1 MSREGELIGRQDSTA
16 STHLLHEMAA
26 GLAVQTLA
34 RTIRA
39 QRPSIIPPGKE
50 LILFLLKASY
60 RVSAVN
66 SGRRYLPDN
75 QSMKPI
81 LQNPLIPKETCIL
94 FSCSP
99 SIP

>member
-1 MSREGELIGRQDSTA
+1 MDEADTKKA
-16 STHLLHEMAA
+16 VEMA
-26 GLAVQTLA
+26 L
-34 RTIRA
+34 
-39 QRPSIIPPGKE
+39 SILQKCHSKMQEGGANSSDLPATTSEDRKE
-50 LILFLLKASY
+50 SDDTTT

-81 LQNPLIPKETCIL
+81 LQNPSIAKETCIL

-99 SIP
+99 SIS